1 MKPKSVLCRD
11 VMHQRFAMVD
21 GVTTVSEALKI
32 MEANDYMKVIVNKRD
47 DGDEFG
53 QVQLSDIA
61 KQVIAMDRSPDRVN
75 VYEIMAKPV
84 ISVRPDM
91 DIKYCARLFNSFGL
105 SSAPVIENE
114 KIIGVVSYND
124 IVLNWLK
131 YLEAKGEN

>member
-1 MKPKSVLCRD
+1 
-11 VMHQRFAMVD
+11 
-21 GVTTVSEALKI
+21 
-32 MEANDYMKVIVNKRD
+32 VIVKKRD
-47 DGDEFG
+47 EGDEYG

-61 KQVIAMDRSPDRVN
+61 KQVIAMERSPDRVN

-114 KIIGVVSYND
+114 EVIGIVSYND
-124 IVLNWLK
+124 IVLNWLD
-131 YLEAKGEN
+131 YLEAREESVD